1 MTYSDKLPHFPD
13 QDPPARKTKETLSER
28 IAQHIAEYEAKGG
41 TIYECSNGESAY
53 SFWPIRSRQA
63 TVNLI
68 KRRDYARRTNR

>member
-1 MTYSDKLPHFPD
+1 MTYSDKLPHFPET
-13 QDPPARKTKETLSER
+13 DPPQRKSKETLSER
-28 IAQHIAEYEAKGG
+28 IAQQMAEYEARGG
-41 TIYECSNGESAY
+41 TVYQCTDGESAC